1 MAVSLGVDPND
12 NSCWDCLGLESRPAV
27 VVVVHTLT
35 SSGGFLVVG
44 VLSSAKWGTGSD
56 KGTVTVA
63 AAMPSAGEEI
73 SKQVHQ
79 VIDTLPFGSTLFRNE
94 QLITPPG

>member
-1 MAVSLGVDPND
+1 MAVSLGADPND
-12 NSCWDCLGLESRPAV
+12 NNSCWDCLGLESRPAV

-63 AAMPSAGEEI
+63 ADAQRWRGNQQ
-73 SKQVHQ
+73 QVHQ
-79 VIDTLPFGSTLFRNE
+79 VIASY
-94 QLITPPG
+94 PGPTA